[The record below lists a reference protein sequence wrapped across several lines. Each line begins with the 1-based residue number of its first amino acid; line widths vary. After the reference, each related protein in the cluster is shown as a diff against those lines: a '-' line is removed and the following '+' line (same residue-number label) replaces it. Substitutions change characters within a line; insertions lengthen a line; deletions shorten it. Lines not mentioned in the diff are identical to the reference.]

1 MKLEEVVFVEEE
13 FLYLYKKKS
22 KKEVYV
28 DYGTT
33 GDIPDD
39 VVKQYGDLTALKYV
53 KQIIIILM

>member
-22 KKEVYV
+22 KKDVYV

-39 VVKQYGDLTALKYV
+39 VVKQCGDLTALKYV